1 MDLHLIKMREG
12 WDGKKC
18 WVHAR
23 MCETPDRMVAT
34 AQHLDVSGCD
44 LFAGIHVSFSYDGG
58 KTWSEFAP
66 QEGLQP
72 LVDEAGD
79 VSVGCDGTPMYH
91 KKTGKVLLLGHTA
104 VYLGNTGKLKPNRK
118 RSTFYSVLNGDTFSK
133 IRFVEMPEALFD
145 SGNGCGQSIEL
156 EDGTLLIPI
165 YFRNEEG
172 RYSAAVMHC
181 AFDGETVSFIAA
193 GNAVTLP
200 EGRGLYEPS
209 VIYHGGRYHM
219 TIRADSAGY
228 YTSSADGLH
237 YGEPQLWQWE
247 DGEIL
252 PNYNTQQHWL
262 TFEDRL
268 YLVYTRRGVHND
280 HVFRHRAPLLMA
292 EARDG
297 RLIRDTERILTPER
311 GARLGNFCACQ
322 LSGGRAAVMA
332 AEWMQPAGCEK
343 YGSNN
348 AVWIVE
354 IK

>member
-1 MDLHLIKMREG
+1 MELHLIKMREG

-34 AQHLDVSGCD
+34 AQYLDVSGCD

-58 KTWSEFAP
+58 RTWSEFTP
-66 QEGLQP
+66 QAGLAP

-79 VSVGCDGTPMYH
+79 VTVGCDGTPMYH
-91 KKTGKVLLLGHTA
+91 KKTGKVLLTGHTA
-104 VYLGNTGKLKPNRK
+104 AYLGNTGKLKPDRR
-118 RSTFYSVLNGDTFSK
+118 RSTFYSVLEGDAFTP
-133 IRFVEMPEALFD
+133 IRFVEMPDAFPD
-145 SGNGCGQSIEL
+145 SGSGCGQCVEKD
-156 EDGTLLIPI
+156 DGSLLIPV
-165 YFRNEEG
+165 YFKNESG

-181 AFDGETVSFIAA
+181 AFDGETVTLLEM
-193 GNAVTLP
+193 GGAVTLAD
-200 EGRGLYEPS
+200 GRGMYEPS
-209 VIYHGGRYHM
+209 LHFHGGRYHM
-219 TIRADSAGY
+219 TIRTDTAGY

-237 YGEPQLWQWE
+237 YDAPQIWRWD
-247 DGEIL
+247 DGEVL

-262 TFEDRL
+262 TFADRL
-268 YLVYTRRGVHND
+268 YLVYTRRGVNND

-292 EARDG
+292 EVCDG
-297 RLIRDTERILTPER
+297 RLIRETEKILTPER

-332 AEWMQPAGCEK
+332 AEWMQPAGCDK

-348 AVWIVE
+348 AIWIVMIE
-354 IK
+354 